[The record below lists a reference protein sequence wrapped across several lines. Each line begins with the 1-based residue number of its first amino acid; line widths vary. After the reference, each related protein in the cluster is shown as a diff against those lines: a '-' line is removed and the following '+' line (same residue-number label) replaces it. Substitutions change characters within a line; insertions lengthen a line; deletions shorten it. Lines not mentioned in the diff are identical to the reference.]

1 MRVVSCFV
9 WGKIRTQTQETVS
22 EKVQGTAPK
31 VGEGQHRCDFVDGIR
46 VLARGLQA
54 KKAL

>member
-9 WGKIRTQTQETVS
+9 LGNIRTQTQETVS
-22 EKVQGTAPK
+22 EKVKVTAAK
-31 VGEGQHRCDFVDGIR
+31 LGEGQHRCDFVDGIR